1 MVESGNVGDRHP
13 GADCAHIATERQSAV
28 LPEARDSLSD
38 LDRGED
44 RKTQRK
50 AEEGAHRDPL
60 YVHALRQLTPLLCI
74 ARGCRV
80 KSALA
85 AGESETCR
93 GQYSSHRLRRTQ
105 PSAPCSITYRNVP
118 MSSRIRANRRCRE
131 TV

>member
-13 GADCAHIATERQSAV
+13 GADCAHVATERQSAV

-60 YVHALRQLTPLLCI
+60 YVHALSQLTP
-74 ARGCRV
+74 
-80 KSALA
+80 
-85 AGESETCR
+85 
-93 GQYSSHRLRRTQ
+93 
-105 PSAPCSITYRNVP
+105 PSAHPADRALFDNVP
-118 MSSRIRANRRCRE
+118 KR
-131 TV
+131 TDVLQDTGQQTL